1 MARFGRFIDMRE
13 QRRSG
18 SIERR
23 RVGARGLVVLSA
35 LAVTGS
41 LSVVGIRTFLDFRPA
56 AITLGPETTIY
67 FQSDPPFRIR
77 VHEAVHRRQ
86 MRDKSLLG
94 RAVAAFRYNFD
105 YAYRLDEE
113 AEAKAGELCLR
124 IHRFNADLPDY
135 TTARSFF
142 LAETYRAWAWER
154 MGMAVPDRVGEKLR
168 RGAACHEILR
178 GVDVDLPVG
187 EALDDNEMV
196 ELAAL
201 HFLREYGSSDRE
213 VQAWKARLNLVA
225 YAEPALWDLPDQLPR
240 FELVEAGRDVALPP
254 DTTIT
259 SYEAGE
265 ALHRLTYYMA
275 ERMYVQLRPP
285 PEGYRG
291 RPLLEPDEAEAR
303 TGVPMEEWPERLLD
317 RALDDELDI
326 EAQTWLE
333 AVGMHPLHEDFEAF
347 ALAEDADIVGARYKL
362 PFPEDWA
369 RLVLTDLEPVR
380 MAFQAQW
387 GRAAL
392 AVARG
397 DFESADS
404 VMRTVVSAS
413 LQWIRNA
420 PFEVDVLE
428 GLSWLDR
435 SLESLRRL
443 QEAGEGPA
451 PDWVHRYD
459 HLEPGAWLRGVRG
472 ALFSQDPGVVHRA
485 MPALAADPGI
495 PYAFKR
501 LAYRQVVLGD
511 VCLEMREEPDVRD
524 DHDRWRA
531 AVEVNLVRRES
542 DRHVLELMRRQVRE
556 LIRSAEVPPAD
567 VCRPGSGLRPGARM
581 AIILAPPTDPSTRMA
596 EGDGR

>member
-1 MARFGRFIDMRE
+1 MDGFGRFICMT
-13 QRRSG
+13 QRRPSD
-18 SIERR
+18 SIHRR
-23 RVGARGLVVLSA
+23 RVSARR
-35 LAVTGS
+35 LAVFSAIAIAVALG
-41 LSVVGIRTFLDFRPA
+41 VVGVRTFMDFRPA

-67 FQSDPPFRIR
+67 FQRDPPFRIR

-94 RAVAAFRYNFD
+94 RILAAVRYNFD

-154 MGMAVPDRVGEKLR
+154 MGMEVPDRVGQKLR

-178 GVDVDLPVG
+178 GVDVDLPTR
-187 EALDDNEMV
+187 EALDDDEMV

-201 HFLREYGSSDRE
+201 HFLRDYGSSDRE
-213 VQAWKARLNLVA
+213 VQAWKARLDLAA
-225 YAEPALWDLPDQLPR
+225 YAEPALWDLPSQLPR
-240 FELVEAGRDVALPP
+240 FELVEVGREVAFPV

-259 SYEAGE
+259 PSAAGE
-265 ALHRLTYYMA
+265 ALHRLTYHMA
-275 ERMYVQLRPP
+275 ERMYVQLHPP

-291 RPLLEPDEAEAR
+291 RPLLQPKEARDR
-303 TGVPMEEWPERLLD
+303 TGVPFEEWPERILG
-317 RALDDELDI
+317 RALEDGLDP
-326 EAQTWLE
+326 EALVWLE
-333 AVGMHPLHEDFEAF
+333 ALDAHPLHEDFETF
-347 ALAEDADIVGARYKL
+347 AAAGEADIVGARYKL
-362 PFPEDWA
+362 PFPDEWG
-369 RLVLTDLEPVR
+369 RLVLTDLDPVR
-380 MAFQAQW
+380 TAYQAQW

-397 DFESADS
+397 DLEEAERI
-404 VMRTVVSAS
+404 MRIVVSAS

-435 SLESLRRL
+435 SLESLRTL
-443 QEAGEGPA
+443 QNAREVSDPG
-451 PDWVHRYD
+451 WVQRYVD
-459 HLEPGAWLRGVRG
+459 LEPGAWLRGMRG

-501 LAYRQVVLGD
+501 LAYRQVMLGD
-511 VCLEMREEPDVRD
+511 VCLEMRGEADIRD

-531 AVEVNLVRRES
+531 AVEVNLIRRES
-542 DRHVLELMRRQVRE
+542 DRYVLELMRRHVRE
-556 LIRSAEVPPAD
+556 LIRSAEVPPRD
-567 VCRPGSGLRPGARM
+567 VCRSGSGLRPGARM
-581 AIILAPPTDPSTRMA
+581 AIILAPPTDSSTRMA
-596 EGDGR
+596 EGDDE